1 MKVSEFSAT
10 AAGNSLRGTS
20 PGTRHCL
27 AGWEMVCEMPSSNSS
42 PAMISTRIRPVR
54 ISTTS
59 VAACREAINWVIVVN
74 RTRSSRS
81 ATAPA
86 KGETII
92 DGPRLQNAMV
102 PTQSGEWV
110 SCQASQSVATRC
122 IHNPVQATAL
132 PE

>member
-1 MKVSEFSAT
+1 
-10 AAGNSLRGTS
+10 
-20 PGTRHCL
+20 
-27 AGWEMVCEMPSSNSS
+27 
-42 PAMISTRIRPVR
+42 MISTRISPVR
-54 ISTTS
+54 ISATRM
-59 VAACREAINWVIVVN
+59 AACRAASSWVMLVS

-86 KGETII
+86 NGETMI